1 MTRKEIQR
9 LIKQPEGQFFE
20 KKSCLEKKADGRTRS
35 RKAKDVAKDVAETLS
50 AMANADGGSLILGVE
65 DDDTVSGVNHPSDRI
80 QVIEKAPLNL
90 VRPPLKTTVARTYIQ
105 KQMLLVFSVDW
116 SPKVHQLTDGR
127 YLLRVGDSN
136 IPFPAKDIEAIK
148 RSKLQAL
155 WENQIVEGATVE
167 DLDHELM
174 RELAS
179 KVGINANIEK
189 FLQHYKLIEYYN
201 RTIKLKRAALLLFG
215 KDPLRWHPRCGI
227 DFVKFEGTERKYG
240 GALNIVK
247 RERIETPLV
256 LLIEE
261 TYKVIAPHI
270 KERQILHDLFFVEQL
285 EYPSFAWQEAIV
297 NAVAH
302 RDYSILGLSIEIWMF
317 DDRIEVRS
325 PGLLPEPVTIERLLK
340 RERIHASRNPL
351 IVRVLTDLGYMR
363 EMGEGIPRMFEEME
377 KNGLYSPELRI
388 EADSIFTVVLKNQPV
403 YTPDDLRWLERYST
417 IPLSSNQKRIL
428 LFARVHGMRFTSRD
442 YQKICSVDIYS
453 ASRDIKDLMRKG
465 IVRLQK
471 KGGRIYE
478 ILEGKED
485 EFPEFPEGYLEVRMI
500 VERKGYVK
508 NEDLRGVLK
517 LSRVQAKWL
526 FQKYLNLGL
535 LKMEGQ
541 GRGARYVPTEKFWKT
556 RNGQFKK

>member
-1 MTRKEIQR
+1 MMRQEIKR

-20 KKSCLEKKADGRTRS
+20 KKSCLERKADGKIRR

-65 DDDTVSGVNHPSDRI
+65 DDDTVTGVNYPSDRI

-90 VRPPLKTTVARTYIQ
+90 LRPPLKTALMRKHIQ
-105 KQMLLVFSVDW
+105 KEMLLVFNVDW

-155 WENQIVEGATVE
+155 WENQIVEGAIIE
-167 DLDHELM
+167 DLNHELI

-179 KVGINANIEK
+179 KVGVNTNIEK
-189 FLQHYKLIEYYN
+189 FLQYYKLIEYYN

-215 KDPLRWHPRCGI
+215 KDLLRWHPRCGI
-227 DFVKFEGTERKYG
+227 DFVKFEGTERRYG
-240 GALNIVK
+240 QALNIVK
-247 RERIETPLV
+247 RKRIEMPLV

-261 TYKVIAPHI
+261 AYRVVSPHI
-270 KERQILHDLFFVEQL
+270 KERQVLHDLFFVEQL

-363 EMGEGIPRMFEEME
+363 ETGEGIPRMFEEME
-377 KNGLYSPELRI
+377 KNGLYPPELRI

-403 YTPDDLRWLERYST
+403 YTPDDLQWLERYST

-428 LFARVHGMRFTSRD
+428 LFARTHGIRFTSRD

-478 ILEGKED
+478 LLEGKGD
-485 EFPEFPEGYLEVRMI
+485 EFFEFPQGYPEVRAI

-508 NEDLRGVLK
+508 NEYLRDALN

-526 FQKYLNLGL
+526 LQKYLNSSL
-535 LKMEGQ
+535 LKMEGR

-556 RNGQFKK
+556 KNG